1 MNHFHK
7 LRLKAKVRMTG
18 KLLKETYN
26 GFVEDDGM
34 KLAAALS
41 YYTIFSLP
49 PLLIIIISL
58 SGFFFGTDAVKGEL
72 FGQINGL
79 VGNDAALQIQEI
91 IKNVK
96 LSQRSVFATTFG
108 VIILLVGA
116 SGVFVEIQDSIN
128 FIWGLKA
135 KPKRGLI
142 KFAKNRLMSFS
153 MIGSVGFLLLVGL
166 IINSVMDL
174 LNARLAVYFPRDI
187 VYLVYF
193 FNLVVVFGIITLLF
207 TVIFKTLPDGKLALR
222 DCLIGASFTT
232 FLFMIGKFAI
242 GAYLGHSALGS
253 WYGAAG
259 SVILILVWVYY
270 SAIILY
276 FGAEF
281 TRAFADA
288 HGKKII
294 PNGYAVQI
302 IKHKIE
308 IKEMKLG

>member
-1 MNHFHK
+1 MD
-7 LRLKAKVRMTG
+7 
-18 KLLKETYN
+18 
-26 GFVEDDGM
+26 DDGM
-34 KLAAALS
+34 KLSAALS

-58 SGFFFGTDAVKGEL
+58 SGFFFGAEAVKGEV

-79 VGNDAALQIQEI
+79 VGNAAALQIQEI

-96 LSQRSVFATTFG
+96 LSHSNSFATIFG
-108 VIILLVGA
+108 VIVLLIGA
-116 SGVFVEIQDSIN
+116 SGVFAEIQDSIN

-135 KPKRGLI
+135 KPKRGI
-142 KFAKNRLMSFS
+142 VKFIKNRLMSFS
-153 MIGSVGFLLLVGL
+153 MIGSVGFLLLVSL
-166 IINSVMDL
+166 IINSVMDV
-174 LNARLAVYFPRDI
+174 LNTRLAVFFPKDS
-187 VYLVYF
+187 VYLFYVSNLLLVF
-193 FNLVVVFGIITLLF
+193 FIITLLF
-207 TVIFKTLPDGKLALR
+207 TVIFRTLPDGKVVLR
-222 DCLIGASFTT
+222 DCLTGAAFTS

-242 GAYLGHSALGS
+242 GAYLGQSTIAS

-281 TRAFADA
+281 TKVYAET
-288 HGKKII
+288 HGGKII
-294 PNGYAVQI
+294 PNEYAVQI

-308 IKEMKLG
+308 IEELKMV